1 MPTQID
7 EKTLSQMS
15 TLAALPVESSQ
26 EQQTLAALNEVLNLV
41 AMLES
46 VDVDGVLPL
55 AHPLERYQQLSA
67 DAVTEHVDREAL
79 SRNAPDFEA
88 GLYFVPKVI
97 E

>member
-26 EQQTLAALNEVLNLV
+26 EQQTLAALNEVLDLV

-46 VDVDGVLPL
+46 IDVDGVLPL
-55 AHPLERYQQLSA
+55 AHPLER
-67 DAVTEHVDREAL
+67 
-79 SRNAPDFEA
+79 
-88 GLYFVPKVI
+88 
-97 E
+97 